1 MYRHTALTPIK
12 APSRSLGPSMCSV
25 LAVLCPTL
33 FLVFLAVAINI
44 YPNAPER
51 FTTADHF
58 ALIIHYL
65 QRVTL
70 TF

>member
-1 MYRHTALTPIK
+1 
-12 APSRSLGPSMCSV
+12 MCSV